1 MTRDSMNDFLCG
13 IESWTLREDEPTPQ
27 PEPSIVSAQTNTTD
41 QQPGPAALGFAFR
54 RVVQTETL
62 PSVRGGNVDLNRQ
75 AGSSPDTSSPSS
87 SDTASEERVEVGPS
101 RRTYTRPWSANMA
114 TTTTEARAVRRA
126 RPSSART
133 SNLEATRGQQ
143 KKNPGDKAAVKKKTQ
158 QRQRKREQ
166 GWDTRF
172 TVAGSDSTMGAAS
185 TQFRKTSTQPRAM
198 SQPKTR
204 PVSFSLGKEQQKHS
218 SNRGVHGKLLPW
230 LDPKKQI
237 KRKPLVGSGPYMLP
251 KRNLV
256 VA

>member
-13 IESWTLREDEPTPQ
+13 IENWTLREDEPTPKR
-27 PEPSIVSAQTNTTD
+27 EPSLASAQTSAEG
-41 QQPGPAALGFAFR
+41 QPVGPAGLGSAFR
-54 RVVQTETL
+54 RVVQTEAL
-62 PSVRGGNVDLNRQ
+62 PPVQGGSAEPNRR
-75 AGSSPDTSSPSS
+75 AGSSADSSPSS
-87 SDTASEERVEVGPS
+87 SDASEERVEVGPS

-133 SNLEATRGQQ
+133 SNMEATRGGQQ
-143 KKNPGDKAAVKKKTQ
+143 RKNQADKGAVKKIAQ

-172 TVAGSDSTMGAAS
+172 TVAGSETTTGSSTAQFGKVSSRPGAV
-185 TQFRKTSTQPRAM
+185 
-198 SQPKTR
+198 SQPKSR

-237 KRKPLVGSGPYMLP
+237 KRKPLVDSSPYMLP
-251 KRNLV
+251 KRKIA